1 MVDPTIMILLATVLV
16 IALGAFAFLTLFRWS
31 KARNPTPQTTPEAAN
46 DAWIKR
52 EAENARK
59 TSRHPF

>member
-16 IALGAFAFLTLFRWS
+16 FALGAFAFLTLRRWH

-46 DAWIKR
+46 DAWLRR

-59 TSRHPF
+59 ASRHPF